1 MTAAET
7 ALATL
12 LVVDDETDIAEELC
26 EFLSDEGYRTILC
39 SSLTQARAKIHDIH
53 ARGGVIDLVISDLR
67 MPGGSGVDL
76 IAVAR
81 DLNMD
86 APFILVTG
94 HGDIVNDAAQTS
106 GLAASGAALVLK
118 KPVEIDRLLE
128 EIARLLGTAQT

>member
-1 MTAAET
+1 MKAAET
-7 ALATL
+7 AVATL

-39 SSLTQARAKIHDIH
+39 SSLDEAQTKIHTVH
-53 ARGGVIDLVISDLR
+53 ANGGAIDLVISDLR
-67 MPGGSGVDL
+67 MPGGSGADL

-81 DLNMD
+81 DLNMN

-94 HGDIVNDAAQTS
+94 HGEIVNDAAQTS

-118 KPVEIDRLLE
+118 KPVEIDRLLDK
-128 EIARLLGTAQT
+128 IVRLLGASQT